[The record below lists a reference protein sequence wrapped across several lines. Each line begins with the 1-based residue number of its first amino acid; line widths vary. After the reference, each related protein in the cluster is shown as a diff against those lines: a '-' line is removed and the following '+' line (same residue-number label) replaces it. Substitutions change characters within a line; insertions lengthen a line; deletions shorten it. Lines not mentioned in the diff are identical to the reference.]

1 MLAEETWTVRG
12 GEIREVHAALRP
24 RCGDW
29 TLKRFENT
37 GDGQTDTRHARSLI
51 RLGETA
57 GGEWPAVLTYFSLI
71 WDSSNQC
78 DKLILLSPL
87 LGSFAAPKRC
97 RSTSMLSVKCWKE
110 LRNLL
115 VQLQESQNHGEQE
128 ERKPESQVQSNSF
141 GLYGTCWHTDFR
153 NVNIKQQWPYRSI
166 LVVPRKFTP
175 LLMGD
180 ARPKGWKLRRKW
192 LPLSQNWHTCVQQ
205 MCARHFGLEQIDII
219 LPSRGVHPLFPFVC
233 HWMRDPSNSCNR

>member
-51 RLGETA
+51 CLGETA

-87 LGSFAAPKRC
+87 LGSFAEPKRC
-97 RSTSMLSVKCWKE
+97 RSTSMLSVNAERNFATCWCNFKRVRTKE
-110 LRNLL
+110 NRRKG
-115 VQLQESQNHGEQE
+115 SQNLKFSRTHSDSRHLLDIQTLGM
-128 ERKPESQVQSNSF
+128 STSSSN
-141 GLYGTCWHTDFR
+141 GHTD
-153 NVNIKQQWPYRSI
+153 PYWWYPGSS
-166 LVVPRKFTP
+166 
-175 LLMGD
+175 
-180 ARPKGWKLRRKW
+180 LRFWRVMHGQKAE
-192 LPLSQNWHTCVQQ
+192 S
-205 MCARHFGLEQIDII
+205 
-219 LPSRGVHPLFPFVC
+219 
-233 HWMRDPSNSCNR
+233 